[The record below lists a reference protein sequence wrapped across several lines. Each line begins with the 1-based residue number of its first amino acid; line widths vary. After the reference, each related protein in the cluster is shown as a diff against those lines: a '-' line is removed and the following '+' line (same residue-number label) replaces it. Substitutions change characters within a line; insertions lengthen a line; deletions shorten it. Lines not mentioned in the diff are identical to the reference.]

1 MQPVAYILCA
11 IVSLLCA
18 ILLLRGFFQG
28 RHRLLLW
35 SGLCFSG
42 LTITNFLV
50 FLDLVML
57 PNEDL
62 YPLRLIV
69 TTASVLS
76 LLFGLIWE
84 GQ

>member
-1 MQPVAYILCA
+1 MEPVAYILCA

-18 ILLLRGFFQG
+18 ILLLRGYMQG

-50 FLDLVML
+50 FFDLVLL
-57 PNEDL
+57 PNVDL
-62 YPLRLIV
+62 YPLRLVIAA
-69 TTASVLS
+69 ASVLS
-76 LLFGLIWE
+76 LLFGLILE
-84 GQ
+84 GE